1 MKHKSR
7 ALDDMPLSKMVLL
20 VGLVF
25 ILTSA
30 IARAGLTDGWIPDRA
45 VPQVQS
51 PYNLPHSDRYT
62 FDAKTDTYH
71 LWVYGTDKP
80 MGKKDTTE
88 PRTELAFEHYTSG
101 RHQFEGDFLVITNTS
116 RVTIMQVF
124 GATGRATSLQLRV
137 YDGSLKRYEDETL
150 LMNVYNKWF
159 HLNVIHDTSTH
170 EIDIFVNGQ
179 HALTTKDNGGTEW
192 HFKCG
197 VYAQSHP
204 SPKMEIFC
212 RNIRIYHQ

>member
-1 MKHKSR
+1 MISKTVLR
-7 ALDDMPLSKMVLL
+7 AGLIFVLA
-20 VGLVF
+20 GA
-25 ILTSA
+25 TA
-30 IARAGLTDGWIPDRA
+30 HAGLTDGWIPDRA
-45 VPQVQS
+45 APEVQS

-71 LWVYGTDKP
+71 LWVFRADKP

-88 PRTELAFEHYTSG
+88 PRTELSFEHYTSG
-101 RHQFEGDFLVITNTS
+101 RRQFEADFLVVTNTS

-137 YDGSLKRYEDETL
+137 YDGDLKRYENETL
-150 LMNVYNKWF
+150 LKNIYNKWF
-159 HLNVIHDTSTH
+159 HLNVIHDTGTH
-170 EIDIFVNGQ
+170 EIEIFVNGQ
-179 HALTTKDNGGTEW
+179 PALTTKDNGGTEW

-197 VYAQSHP
+197 VYAQPRP
-204 SPKMEIFC
+204 SPEMEVYC